1 MPAAPTVH
9 PAPSTREALLD
20 AALERLTD
28 VGWTSFSFGD
38 LAKTVGIRTASIHY
52 HFPTKGDLGV
62 AVVERF
68 REQSTARELDLV
80 ATYPHVGERLR
91 AIGRMIEELTCGRMC
106 PISALQAE
114 YAVLP
119 EAMQRL
125 VTEWV
130 EHKLTSLTTWLEAGR
145 QASELRFPGAARQQA
160 LLVWSV
166 IEYGQQLTRTNPN
179 ATFSSIIDHLV
190 HTMTP

>member
-1 MPAAPTVH
+1 MSAVV
-9 PAPSTREALLD
+9 STRETLLD
-20 AALERLTD
+20 AAMERLTD
-28 VGWTSFSFGD
+28 VGWSSFSFGD

-62 AVVERF
+62 ALVERF
-68 REQSTARELDLV
+68 RLQSAAREAALV
-80 ATYPHVGERLR
+80 ADYPHVGERLR
-91 AIGRMIEELTCGRMC
+91 AIGLMIEELSCGRMC

-119 EAMQRL
+119 DAMQRH
-125 VTEWV
+125 VTSWV
-130 EHKLTSLTTWLEAGR
+130 EHKLTSISTWLEAGR
-145 QASELRFPGAARQQA
+145 TAGDLRFPGSARTQA

-179 ATFSSIIDHLV
+179 ATFSSIVDHLV
-190 HTMTP
+190 QTMTP

>member
-1 MPAAPTVH
+1 MAVVSTVVPAQ
-9 PAPSTREALLD
+9 STREILLD

-28 VGWTSFSFGD
+28 VGWSSFSFGD

-62 AVVERF
+62 ALVERF
-68 REQSTARELDLV
+68 RKQSTARERDLV
-80 ATYPHVGERLR
+80 ATHPHVGERLR
-91 AIGRMIEELTCGRMC
+91 AIGRMIEELTCKRMC

-119 EAMQRL
+119 QAMQL
-125 VTEWV
+125 HVTAWV
-130 EHKLTSLTTWLEAGR
+130 EQKLTSLTSWLEAGR
-145 QASELRFPGAARQQA
+145 AAGDLRFPGDARHQA
-160 LLVWSV
+160 LLAWSV

-190 HTMTP
+190 QTMTP